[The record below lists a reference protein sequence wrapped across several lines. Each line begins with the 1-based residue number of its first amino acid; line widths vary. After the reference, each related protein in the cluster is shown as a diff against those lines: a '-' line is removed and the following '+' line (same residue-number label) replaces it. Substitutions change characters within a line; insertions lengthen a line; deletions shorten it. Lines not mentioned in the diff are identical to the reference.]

1 MKARRASSRCGIT
14 LAAAGAAL
22 ALTALACASHRVLV
36 PPRLELTPY
45 GRIGLVIFTVENARG
60 SLNELATQRFEE
72 YVLAAQSGFE
82 VLELGSADSVLRR
95 SGQAE
100 LNAAAAE
107 SLGVQRQIPAVFF
120 GHLRI
125 SNVQPRGGLL
135 GLAGAFVNATVSAQ
149 LTVQL
154 VDAKSG
160 GTIWRSSAAA
170 SEEVGSVSIAGGVP
184 SFTARDPNVAYGR
197 LVNRL
202 VTAVTRD
209 FRSTWVEQ

>member
-1 MKARRASSRCGIT
+1 MRHRRVVSAACVRAAT
-14 LAAAGAAL
+14 LAALIPAAV
-22 ALTALACASHRVLV
+22 LACASHRVLV
-36 PPRLELTPY
+36 PPRLDLTPY
-45 GRIGLVIFTVENARG
+45 GKLGLVTFTVENARG
-60 SLNELATQRFEE
+60 TLNEYATQRFEE
-72 YVLAAQSGFE
+72 AVLAAQSGFE

-95 SGQAE
+95 TGQAE

-107 SLGVQRQIPAVFF
+107 SLGVQRDIPAVFF

-135 GLAGAFVNATVSAQ
+135 GLAGVFVNATVSAQ
-149 LTVQL
+149 LSVQL

-170 SEEVGSVSIAGGVP
+170 SEEVGSVSITGGVP
-184 SFTARDPNVAYGR
+184 YFSAHDPNAAYGR

-209 FRSTWVEQ
+209 FRSTWAQQ